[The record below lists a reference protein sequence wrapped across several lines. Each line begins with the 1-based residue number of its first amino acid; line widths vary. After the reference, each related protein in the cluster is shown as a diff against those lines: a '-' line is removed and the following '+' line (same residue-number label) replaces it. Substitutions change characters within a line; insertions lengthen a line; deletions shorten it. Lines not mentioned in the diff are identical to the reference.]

1 MTDYRI
7 RGSYEKA
14 SEKRKEARH
23 ERQASGEGH
32 GQQRQAEGREVKRA
46 RCKLILAG
54 TSAKNGSNIQNGKH
68 RRAESK
74 RKAKA
79 GAR

>member
-1 MTDYRI
+1 M
-7 RGSYEKA
+7 
-14 SEKRKEARH
+14 KR
-23 ERQASGEGH
+23 S
-32 GQQRQAEGREVKRA
+32 

>member
-7 RGSYEKA
+7 RGPYEKA
-14 SEKRKEARH
+14 SEKSKEARH
-23 ERQASGEGH
+23 ERYASGEGH
-32 GQQRQAEGREVKRA
+32 GQQQEAGREVKRS